1 MKVKGALPR
10 YTPPVVDEVLCV
22 EASAGAPCPCCGA
35 AAACTLLAG
44 EEFVRCRAVVSRWPV
59 AGGGWLH
66 RVGELAVPAGR
77 DAALAT
83 AS

>member
-1 MKVKGALPR
+1 MPR
-10 YTPPVVDEVLCV
+10 YGPAVADAVLWV

-35 AAACTLLAG
+35 AAACTVLAG
-44 EEFVRCRAVVSRWPV
+44 EEFVRCRTVVSRWPV

-77 DAALAT
+77 DAALAP
-83 AS
+83 A

>member
-1 MKVKGALPR
+1 MNGRVAVLRSGPA
-10 YTPPVVDEVLCV
+10 VVDEVLWV

-66 RVGELAVPAGR
+66 RVDELAAPGR
-77 DAALAT
+77 PG
-83 AS
+83 